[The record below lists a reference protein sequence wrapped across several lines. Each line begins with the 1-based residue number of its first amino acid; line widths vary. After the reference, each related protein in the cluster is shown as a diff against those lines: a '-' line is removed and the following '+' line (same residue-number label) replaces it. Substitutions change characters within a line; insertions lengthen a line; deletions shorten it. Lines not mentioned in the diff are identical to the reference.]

1 VSRSTTHR
9 LTEELTAS
17 LQDLYDRSVEATGRY

>member
-1 VSRSTTHR
+1 VSRSTIHT

-17 LQDLYDRSVEATGRY
+17 LQDLYDRSVTVTGRY